1 MNRFFSQL
9 AVLALVLI
17 TFSSCSST
25 PDAPIPSNAAFVLH
39 INGESLNEKLPWSEV
54 KESQWFKLASAEAG
68 GDSLAKVLM
77 NDPAQ
82 SGIDIKSDAWV
93 FVANRGKGAYAA
105 FSCTLSDAKKLE
117 SLIKTAN
124 PQAKIQQKES
134 TSYIGEGNTLMSW
147 NGSRLLVLGD
157 ASDLNNTLNGGSSYD
172 EYSES
177 GNSNAYGTDS
187 LLAIAQELYS
197 LKSSNKLGGN
207 SKFAD
212 LIDTKGDVHFW
223 MNAGSLY
230 NNSMASS
237 LLSLSK
243 ISSLLEGNIATATI
257 AFNDGA
263 IQIDSKNYVGKE
275 LEALYKKYQ
284 SSNFDEEMLKNL
296 PAGDVNMALGMNYP
310 PEGLKAFLSLLG
322 VDGLA
327 NTFLQE
333 SGFSI
338 DEFIKANSGNLFF
351 ALSDFK
357 IAKEE
362 KTIEGFGDEPYT
374 YTTTEPSGKLLFG
387 AEVKERS
394 AFQKMMDVAK
404 KLLTEKGGMSEEDM
418 TKIPSQL
425 KDKWFLAG
433 NESSQ
438 INQYGSS
445 KTNHAFIDR
454 IKGHPIGMFVNI
466 ASFIKGSMAEIG
478 EAPLAK
484 GIAELSLKL
493 WKDIVLTGGEFE
505 GGASISHITLSL
517 GDEKTNSLKSLN
529 QYFGQ
534 IAKLAKEDQDRR
546 QAEWEMNDPDVVAD
560 TTAVPL
566 N

>member
-1 MNRFFSQL
+1 MNRSFAQL
-9 AVLALVLI
+9 VVLALVLI

-25 PDAPIPSNAAFVLH
+25 PKAPIPANAAFVLH
-39 INGESLNEKLPWSEV
+39 INGKSLNEKLPWSEV

-68 GDSLAKVLM
+68 GDSLVKVLM

-134 TSYIGEGNTLMSW
+134 TSYIGEGNSLMSW

-157 ASDLNNTLNGGSSYD
+157 ASSLNNSLNGGGSYD

-197 LKSSNKLGGN
+197 LKSSNKLGDN

-243 ISSLLEGNIATATI
+243 ISNLLEGNIATATI

-263 IQIDSKNYVGKE
+263 IQIDSKSYVGKE

-284 SSNFDEEMLKNL
+284 ASNFDEEMLKNL

-333 SGFSI
+333 AGFSM
-338 DEFIKANSGNLFF
+338 DEFVKANGGNLFL

-357 IAKEE
+357 IAQQE

-374 YTTTEPSGKLLFG
+374 YTTTEPAGKLVFG

-404 KLLTEKGGMSEEDM
+404 KLLTEKAGMSEEDM
-418 TKIPSQL
+418 SKIPYQL

-438 INQYGSS
+438 IAQYGSS

-466 ASFIKGSMAEIG
+466 ASLIKGSMAAIG
-478 EAPLAK
+478 EAPLGK

-534 IAKLAKEDQDRR
+534 LAKLAKEDQDRR

>member
-9 AVLALVLI
+9 AILALVLI

-263 IQIDSKNYVGKE
+263 IQIDSKSYVGKE

>member
-1 MNRFFSQL
+1 MNRSFAQL
-9 AVLALVLI
+9 VVLALVLI

-25 PDAPIPSNAAFVLH
+25 PKAPIPANAAFVLH
-39 INGESLNEKLPWSEV
+39 INGKSLNEKLPWSEV

-68 GDSLAKVLM
+68 GDSLVKVLM

-134 TSYIGEGNTLMSW
+134 TSYIGEGNSLMSW

-157 ASDLNNTLNGGSSYD
+157 ASSLNNSLNGGGSYD

-197 LKSSNKLGGN
+197 LKSSNKLGDN

-243 ISSLLEGNIATATI
+243 ISNLLEGNIATATI

-263 IQIDSKNYVGKE
+263 IQIDSKSYVGKE

-284 SSNFDEEMLKNL
+284 ASNFDEEMLKNL

-333 SGFSI
+333 AGFSM
-338 DEFIKANSGNLFF
+338 DEFVKANGGNLFL

-357 IAKEE
+357 IAQQE

-374 YTTTEPSGKLLFG
+374 YTTTEPTGKLVFG

-404 KLLTEKGGMSEEDM
+404 KLLTEKAGMSEEDM
-418 TKIPSQL
+418 SKIPYQL

-438 INQYGSS
+438 IAQYGSS

-466 ASFIKGSMAEIG
+466 ASLIKGSMAAIG
-478 EAPLAK
+478 EAPLGK

-534 IAKLAKEDQDRR
+534 LAKLAKEDQDRR